1 MSAPFLRET
10 PLPSQVFL
18 TKELLCRLAT
28 RALKSA
34 NAEADTTE
42 LAAQNMAICGTGK
55 WGCTTDLFDATRRA
69 LDGFGDPT
77 APLPPH
83 RRALR
88 NAAELLSTRVPRRIN
103 NDTPHTQLMDFLR
116 TAALLEALT
125 RGHGLHDVE
134 LLDSMRPG
142 FAALAIELGDLQ
154 AFQDLRLRARHERFA
169 HVVTTA
175 RDLLSSIDGLPS
187 IRDGQ
192 QIIDYLR
199 AVEAAPVLA
208 PAVAKPKNNAR
219 PLAKALALVAE
230 LLASKKGPTATAG
243 AAGRTDETL
252 RDAGQEQ
259 AAELMGAAS
268 ERQLSNE
275 LELATVAGMRVLAD
289 LLEGVP
295 YTVTS
300 DGGSMDV
307 AGRTTHFH
315 TFRALALVSPGSA
328 PDRKDSA
335 WARRAAAA
343 KKKSASRRP
352 PADFVPTRKPKG
364 PVNSKNLYMRD
375 KMAAAMT
382 ACSNDLG
389 AATALVNSEWDALD
403 DAAKSPWTDE
413 ATAENLARQI
423 AKDRQVRRPSSSAFE
438 RRGDGEGVG
447 HGLQLIRHRH
457 DSLSTARFPHRSQ
470 RGERRVEDVPGRA
483 AVCAAQDASSLP
495 ADSPAN

>member
-1 MSAPFLRET
+1 M
-10 PLPSQVFL
+10 
-18 TKELLCRLAT
+18 
-28 RALKSA
+28 
-34 NAEADTTE
+34 
-42 LAAQNMAICGTGK
+42 I
-55 WGCTTDLFDATRRA
+55 
-69 LDGFGDPT
+69 
-77 APLPPH
+77 
-83 RRALR
+83 
-88 NAAELLSTRVPRRIN
+88 ST
-103 NDTPHTQLMDFLR
+103 
-116 TAALLEALT
+116 
-125 RGHGLHDVE
+125 
-134 LLDSMRPG
+134 
-142 FAALAIELGDLQ
+142 
-154 AFQDLRLRARHERFA
+154 QDLRLRARHERFA

-230 LLASKKGPTATAG
+230 LLASKKGPTATAS

-252 RDAGQEQ
+252 RDAGQEH
-259 AAELMGAAS
+259 AAELVGAAS

-343 KKKSASRRP
+343 TKKSASRRP